1 MADPGDSI
9 KPDTKV
15 ATVGETPA
23 AIARSQTGGDAAKGD
38 ELPVGTTAGRYIL
51 MTRVGAGG
59 LGQVY
64 AAYDPELDR
73 KVAIKLL
80 RAEANEALTASQGRA
95 RLLREGQ
102 AMARL
107 KHPNV
112 LPVYDVGTLEHG
124 GLSSVFVAMELVDG
138 GTLRHWLKTPRSRK
152 QILEVLADAARGLA
166 AAHAAGLVHR
176 DFKPDNILIGSDG
189 HVSVT
194 DFGIVRMA
202 GSNDDAA
209 AVAAHPGDVMAT
221 PLTGM
226 GAMIGTPGYMPP
238 EQYRGDP
245 VDARTDQFAF
255 CITLYEALTGE
266 RPFRGLTPDDVM
278 EATLAGRITPAARH
292 NTLPAWLRRV
302 ILQGLEVDPARRHAS
317 MDALLRALAAD
328 PAVKR
333 RRALALVGALTM
345 LAVGGVGVVRLS
357 NRNHELC
364 RGAERKL
371 KGVWDAEVRANL
383 ERSFLASKLPAA
395 PALAATV
402 SRILGDYAA
411 RWGAMHTDACE
422 ATRVRGEQPENVLKL
437 RMSCLDHRL
446 QELHA
451 LTGMFSDADEALVR
465 KSVDAASALSSIERC
480 ADVAALT
487 APIPPPDDA
496 VTLARVEKLREK
508 LAQLQ
513 ALQLGGRFK
522 DATRDTDA
530 LVADARALNYGPLLA
545 EALQLRGALAE
556 DAGEHQQAA
565 TILHEAF
572 TTAYGAH
579 HDAVSAESASTLA
592 MVRGFWLAQKGEGHN
607 WAAIALAAL
616 QRLGGND
623 EMEAGIKRN
632 EAWVD
637 YREGDG
643 KRAVADGERALQVAK
658 KSLPA
663 GSPAFVEIYG
673 VLGAAYSI
681 QNRNDDAMD
690 ASRHALEVAQR
701 AYGPEHQNVA
711 AILTNLG
718 NVALQQK
725 HYADAEGFHR
735 RALAIQEQALGP
747 EHATVGVGLSNLG
760 DSLVLQK
767 KFAEAL
773 PYLQRAL
780 AITDAKLGKEH
791 PSTVYALAGLGAAL
805 VGVGRAADAVAALQ
819 RADGI
824 AKKTPLDPD
833 LVNTVRFDLARALW
847 ETGRDRKRAV
857 TLAHDAQAELAKVG
871 DNETA
876 DAAQAWLAAHR

>member
-1 MADPGDSI
+1 MADPGDS
-9 KPDTKV
+9 TKRDSEV

-23 AIARSQTGGDAAKGD
+23 AIAKSDTGGDAAKSD
-38 ELPVGTTAGRYIL
+38 ALPVGTAAGRYIL

-80 RAEANEALTASQGRA
+80 RPEANEALTGSQGRA

-138 GTLRHWLKTPRSRK
+138 GTLRQWLKTPRSSK
-152 QILEVLADAARGLA
+152 EILAVLGDAARGLA

-176 DFKPDNILIGSDG
+176 DFKPDNILIGADG
-189 HVSVT
+189 HVFVT

-202 GSNDDAA
+202 GSHDDDATGTHA
-209 AVAAHPGDVMAT
+209 PGDVLAT
-221 PLTGM
+221 PLTSM

-266 RPFRGLTPDDVM
+266 RPFRGITPDDVM

-292 NTLPAWLRRV
+292 QALPAWLRRV

-317 MDALLRALAAD
+317 MDALLQALAAD

-333 RRALALVGALTM
+333 RRALALAGALAV
-345 LAVGGVGVVRLS
+345 LAVAGFGVVRLS
-357 NRNHELC
+357 GRNRELC

-371 KGVWDAEVRANL
+371 AGVWDADVRANL
-383 ERSFLASKLPAA
+383 ERSFRASKLPAA

-402 SRILGDYAA
+402 SRILGDYTA
-411 RWGAMHTDACE
+411 RWSAMHTDACE

-451 LTGMFSDADEALVR
+451 LTGMFADADEALVR

-496 VTLARVEKLREK
+496 ATQARVEKLREK
-508 LAQLQ
+508 LAQLK
-513 ALQLGGRFK
+513 ALQLAGRFK
-522 DATRDTDA
+522 DASKDTDA
-530 LVADARALNYGPLLA
+530 LVADARALDYGPVLA
-545 EALQLRGALAE
+545 EALQLRGALLE
-556 DAGEHQQAA
+556 DAGEHQAA
-565 TILHEAF
+565 AAMLHEAF

-579 HDAVSAESASTLA
+579 HDAVAADTAGTLA
-592 MVRGFWLAQKGEGHN
+592 TVRGFWLAQKGEGHN
-607 WAAIALAAL
+607 WASIALAAL

-623 EMEAGIKRN
+623 ELEAWIKRN

-643 KRAVADGERALQVAK
+643 KRMVADAERALAAGK
-658 KSLPA
+658 KALPP
-663 GSPAFVEIYG
+663 GSPVFVELYG

-681 QNRNDDAMD
+681 QNRLAESMD
-690 ASRHALEVAQR
+690 ANHHALEVAQR
-701 AYGPEHQNVA
+701 AFGPEHPNVA
-711 AILTNLG
+711 AVLTNLG
-718 NVALQQK
+718 NVSLQLK
-725 HYADAEGFHR
+725 RLADAEDYHR

-747 EHATVGVGLSNLG
+747 DHATVGVGLSNFAGTLM
-760 DSLVLQK
+760 QEK
-767 KFAEAL
+767 KFAEAV
-773 PYLQRAL
+773 PYFRRSL
-780 AITDAKLGKEH
+780 AIVENKLGKEH
-791 PSTVYALAGLGAAL
+791 PSVVYALAGLGDCL
-805 VGVGRAADAVAALQ
+805 IGDHHAADAIAPLE
-819 RADGI
+819 RADAI

-833 LVNTVRFDLARALW
+833 LVSTVRFDLARALW
-847 ETGRDRKRAV
+847 ETGRDRQRAV
-857 TLAHDAQAELAKVG
+857 TMARDAQAELAKVG
-871 DNETA
+871 DQDAAA
-876 DAAQAWLAAHR
+876 DAAAWLAAHH